1 MTELEML
8 QQEVEK
14 LQKTVAMLQQ
24 GTVRVETNQAKLVRM
39 KNEIITEIIIPKLPD
54 DYNQNR
60 LAEFRKNV
68 TIVTNDIWQLQT
80 GIVKPGFKKIHEILF
95 DRPDSEERIESYLSV
110 FRKVCE
116 FMSTEYEGHW
126 RRRLF

>member
-24 GTVRVETNQAKLVRM
+24 GTVRVETNQAKLTRM
-39 KNEIITEIIIPKLPD
+39 KNEIVTDMILSKLRC
-54 DYNQNR
+54 DYNPNQ
-60 LAEFRKNV
+60 LCEFRKNV
-68 TIVTNDIWQLQT
+68 TIVTNDIWQMQT
-80 GIVKPGFKKIHEILF
+80 GFEKPGFKKMHEILF
-95 DRPDSEERIESYLSV
+95 DRPDSEERLESYLSV

-116 FMSTEYEGHW
+116 FMAAQYEGHW
-126 RRRLF
+126 KSFH